1 MIRKINISPSLL
13 LIVLVMGMFSCRA
26 PQTIQR
32 MDRNM
37 ADIYNPSRSS
47 LHPDFNIHHINDS
60 STVVYLRIYPA
71 ELLFNQ
77 ANETGDYLAYMT
89 IRFYLFEVG
98 NNNNFKAVND
108 SASITKVLNRREVR
122 NSYFSALPLK
132 AKNGKR
138 YTVRIDVEDENR
150 GTETRNY
157 LVVDKRHPMN
167 DQNFRVLSVNTG
179 YPLFTRN
186 FTGDE
191 KFRISFNRMG
201 YDSIYVD
208 YYDMDR
214 TLPRPIFSSAPDIP
228 LQEYPDS
235 AWVLP
240 YSDTMQYSLH
250 LPGIYKFKMEKGL
263 DKGLSLFNFGKSFP
277 RSKTTDDLLAPLVY
291 LTSSAEFRDLRME
304 PNRKLAID
312 NFWLEAAGNMDDA
325 RELIRVYYNRVL
337 YSNLYFSSFKEGW
350 KTDRG
355 MIYMIFGP
363 PDILE
368 KFPDQEK
375 WTYLTSRSRSPV
387 EFLFNRRENRF
398 SNNNYVLD
406 RKSSSTS
413 LWAEAVNSWREG
425 EIYSLDY

>member
-1 MIRKINISPSLL
+1 MIQKINISSFLITIVFLL
-13 LIVLVMGMFSCRA
+13 GLFSCQA
-26 PQTIQR
+26 PQTLQR

-77 ANETGDYLAYMT
+77 ANEAGDYLAYMT
-89 IRFYLFEVG
+89 ISFYLFEVG
-98 NNNNFKAVND
+98 NNNNFKEVSD
-108 SASITKVLNRREVR
+108 SASITKVLNRQEVR

-132 AKNGKR
+132 AKIGKR
-138 YTVRIDVEDENR
+138 YTVRIDVEDDNR
-150 GTETRNY
+150 GTVTRNY
-157 LVVDKRHPMN
+157 LVVDKRHPMAH
-167 DQNFRVLSVNTG
+167 QNFRVLSVKTG

-186 FTGDE
+186 FTRDE
-191 KFRISFNRMG
+191 NFRVNYNRMG

-208 YYDMDR
+208 FYNMDR
-214 TLPRPIFSSAPDIP
+214 TLPRPIFSSSPDIP

-235 AWVLP
+235 TWVWP
-240 YSDTMQYSLH
+240 YNDTMQYSLN
-250 LPGIYKFKMEKGL
+250 LQGIYKFKMDKEL

-312 NFWLEAAGNMDDA
+312 RFWLEATGDMDDA

-337 YSNLYFSSFKEGW
+337 YSNLYFSSYKEGW

-368 KFPDQEK
+368 KLPDQEK
-375 WTYLTSRSRSPV
+375 WVYLTSRSKSPV
-387 EFLFNRRENRF
+387 EFIFNRKENRF
-398 SNNNYVLD
+398 SYNNYILD

-425 EIYSLDY
+425 KIYSLDY